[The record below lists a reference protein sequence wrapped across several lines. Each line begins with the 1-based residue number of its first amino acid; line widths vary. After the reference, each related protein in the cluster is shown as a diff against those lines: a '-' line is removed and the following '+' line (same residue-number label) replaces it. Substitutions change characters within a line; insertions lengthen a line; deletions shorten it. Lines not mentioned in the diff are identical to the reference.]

1 MDNQP
6 IVNNTEPINDKIKF
20 LSADDNTTAA
30 IILVEK
36 ACEQYQTLYKKN
48 NVPFSYVN
56 FFCEEF
62 NKYSGL
68 FTEKL
73 KTFYQNYTSLGI
85 SAEDLI
91 DRYTKSYY
99 SQHKEIKVT
108 KDEKFL
114 CFDTSIVL
122 TFTKEMREVTNIGV
136 STMVENI
143 INICHKIDSQDE
155 LVSLI
160 ELYERYMIAQYVNDY
175 KIKLSKRAQ
184 KEQEAIQAEAAE
196 TNTTDSDSFT
206 LVGSALEDK
215 YESHGKITKI
225 IIPKLNLPSA
235 YPISLEQSRISPNN
249 RSSLFCTPAKQ
260 IVFINRKK
268 IVAVKYSNKFLEK
281 RTAQKPK
288 KKFDWDF

>member
-6 IVNNTEPINDKIKF
+6 IVNNTETSSDKARF
-20 LSADDNTTAA
+20 LLADDNTTAA

-36 ACEQYQTLYKKN
+36 ACEQYQNLYKKN
-48 NVPFSYVN
+48 NVPYSYIN

-73 KTFYQNYTSLGI
+73 KAFYHNYTSLGI
-85 SAEDLI
+85 TAEDLI
-91 DRYTKSYY
+91 DRYVKSYY

-108 KDEKFL
+108 KNEKFL
-114 CFDTSIVL
+114 CFDSNIIL

-160 ELYERYMIAQYVNDY
+160 ELYERYMITLYINDY
-175 KIKLSKRAQ
+175 SLKLSRHAR
-184 KEQEAIQAEAAE
+184 KEQESMQSD
-196 TNTTDSDSFT
+196 TTSNNENDSDSFT

-235 YPISLEQSRISPNN
+235 YPISLEQSRISPNSN
-249 RSSLFCTPAKQ
+249 STQFCSPAKQ

-281 RTAQKPK
+281 RTSQKPK